1 MWNKLAHAGLLA
13 SLGPLA
19 ALPALAQVDGAAL
32 YRQHCAS
39 CHGDD
44 GRADNLRGTMF
55 FAQDLADADWQTGT
69 SDEQILATIR
79 NGARMMS
86 GYAGKLSA
94 EQQQTLLQVVRELRQ
109 P

>member
-1 MWNKLAHAGLLA
+1 MSNNAYVVLLAGLALV
-13 SLGPLA
+13 A
-19 ALPALAQVDGAAL
+19 ACPALAEVDGAAL
-32 YRQHCAS
+32 YQQHCAK

-44 GRADNLRGTMF
+44 GRADNLRGKMF
-55 FAQDLADADWQTGT
+55 FAQDLADADWQART
-69 SDEQILATIR
+69 SDEQILAAIR

-94 EQQQTLLQVVRELRQ
+94 EQQQALVQVVRELRQ